1 MKEYIQQAYRL
12 AKTERQK
19 HDAEISEAYLYTR
32 PNRDI
37 YRSESST
44 TDRTKIF
51 DSTAP
56 EGVQNLVSTILN
68 LLIPQNQ
75 QWATLSVREDLK
87 ERVASDIKAQLD
99 TANRSVFKT
108 LRDSNF
114 YVCASE
120 ALTDAIISGVGCLGT
135 YEDKSGINFIAIPSY
150 QLYFLD
156 NHKNEVDTVFRDHAL
171 PGHYLLETYSS
182 KLSESMR
189 QSCQKNPYKSVKV
202 LESCF
207 RKPNETD
214 YTYVVQLSEDGEIM
228 ETRKMPVQMFTVFRF
243 GKTVGDVWGESPV
256 RMALPHIRVINEAQT
271 LFMQAAA
278 FMSLGA
284 WQVSSDTAVN
294 FGNMKLRPGDVVT
307 VDQPLQAI
315 PFAGNTNITE
325 ATIES
330 HRSMIRSM
338 LFNDVILPPDRPT
351 YQTAAEV
358 QIRQAAFFQ
367 KIGPY
372 GLRLEQEFLR
382 PLIGNLI
389 TRLQARGEIAPLQ
402 IASEF
407 LELVVNSA
415 VKRGIALTEITRDLQ
430 ILQQVSALG
439 PNAILN
445 VDLQKMARK
454 ILRDGD
460 MSPEVIKSE
469 MQVQE
474 EIDQQSQQEQGQ
486 QLAMLAQQMQ
496 DQSAQTPTAP

>member
-1 MKEYIQQAYRL
+1 MKDFIAKAYRL
-12 AKTERQK
+12 AKAERDK
-19 HDAEISEAYLYTR
+19 HESEISEAYLYTR

-37 YRSESST
+37 YRQDTNE

-75 QWATLSVREDLK
+75 QWCSLSVREDLK
-87 ERVASDIKAQLD
+87 ERIASDVKTQLD
-99 TANRSVFKT
+99 VANRTIFKT

-114 YVCASE
+114 YVAASE
-120 ALTDAIISGVGCLGT
+120 ALTDAIISGCGCIGT
-135 YEDKSGINFIAIPSY
+135 YEDDTINFIAIPSN

-156 NHKNEVDTVFRDHAL
+156 NHKSEVDTVFRDHSL
-171 PGHYLLETYSS
+171 PGHYLLETYGS
-182 KLSESMR
+182 KLTDSMR
-189 QSCQKNPYKSVKV
+189 DACGKEPYKQHKI

-207 RKPNETD
+207 RKPMDKE
-214 YTYVVQLSEDGEIM
+214 YTYVVQLGETGDIL
-228 ETRKMPVQMFTVFRF
+228 EQKTMPVQMFTVFRF
-243 GKTVGDVWGESPV
+243 GKTVGDIWGESPV
-256 RMALPHIRVINEAQT
+256 RMALPHIRVINEAQM

-278 FMSLGA
+278 YLSLGA

-315 PFAGNTNITE
+315 PFAGNVNITE
-325 ATIES
+325 TTIDY
-330 HRSMIRSM
+330 HRQMIRSM
-338 LFNDVILPPDRPT
+338 LFNDVILPPDKPT

-358 QIRQAAFFQ
+358 QVRQAAFFQ

-382 PLIGNLI
+382 PLIGNLVV
-389 TRLQARGEIAPLQ
+389 RLQMRGEIQQFGDART
-402 IASEF
+402 II
-407 LELVVNSA
+407 ELVVNSA

-439 PNAILN
+439 PQALLN
-445 VDLQKMARK
+445 VDIQKMARK

-469 MQVQE
+469 AQVQE
-474 EIDQQSQQEQGQ
+474 ELEQQAQAQQAQ
-486 QLAMLAQQMQ
+486 QLAEVAQQMQ
-496 DQSAQTPTAP
+496 EQNQQTPTAP